1 MKRKMIMVGRRR
13 SGDYCLL
20 REARYSILANV
31 DAITTSIPCE
41 VRAKTVPSPFASFAR
56 LQSDTSTNQISLR
69 AVTSDLNYS
78 LVYAIQ
84 FGFSV

>member
-1 MKRKMIMVGRRR
+1 MVGRRG
-13 SGDYCLL
+13 SGEYCLL
-20 REARYSILANV
+20 RDSILANV

-41 VRAKTVPSPFASFAR
+41 ARTKIVPSPFASFVR
-56 LQSDTSTNQISLR
+56 LGTQSDTSTNQISLR